1 MLREASNSTFWNV
14 LRGRFAA
21 PQDEDTSF
29 RIRLLRVSMRGGMVE
44 KRTSVPRRFLS
55 AKERMLRRERIF
67 ARLREGWAY
76 GGIAH
81 AERLSSKRISQIV
94 SKTLQR
100 RAVDSASDHAM
111 LQLSRLEPALRL
123 AAGALAEGDVE
134 AISPY
139 LKLLDRLDLYQKPVA
154 AVEVYD
160 DKAREKLL
168 AKMNRA
174 LARVQAEDARKAA
187 KAAASMAAAR
197 PANGVGG
204 PPAQEAGGETAS
216 QTGNNLDFGVSI

>member
-1 MLREASNSTFWNV
+1 
-14 LRGRFAA
+14 
-21 PQDEDTSF
+21 
-29 RIRLLRVSMRGGMVE
+29 MVE
-44 KRTSVPRRFLS
+44 EKVSVPRRFLS
-55 AKERMLRRERIF
+55 AKERLLRRERIF

-76 GGIAH
+76 GDIAH

-139 LKLLDRLDLYQKPVA
+139 LKLLDRLDRYQKPLA
-154 AVEVYD
+154 AIDVYD
-160 DKAREKLL
+160 DKARQKLL

-174 LARVQAEDARKAA
+174 LARLQAEKARKAA
-187 KAAASMAAAR
+187 KAAAGAEATG
-197 PANGVGG
+197 PAGSIGG
-204 PPAQEAGGETAS
+204 RLAEEAGGESAS
-216 QTGNNLDFGVSI
+216 ETGNNLDSGVSA

>member
-1 MLREASNSTFWNV
+1 
-14 LRGRFAA
+14 
-21 PQDEDTSF
+21 
-29 RIRLLRVSMRGGMVE
+29 MVE
-44 KRTSVPRRFLS
+44 EKVSVPRRFLS
-55 AKERMLRRERIF
+55 AKERLLRRERIF

-76 GGIAH
+76 GDIAH

-139 LKLLDRLDLYQKPVA
+139 LKLLDRLDRYQKPLA
-154 AVEVYD
+154 AIDVYD
-160 DKAREKLL
+160 DKARQKLL

-174 LARVQAEDARKAA
+174 LARLQAEKASKAA
-187 KAAASMAAAR
+187 KAAAGAEATGPADSLGR
-197 PANGVGG
+197 PAE
-204 PPAQEAGGETAS
+204 EAGGESAS
-216 QTGNNLDFGVSI
+216 ETGNNLDSGVSA